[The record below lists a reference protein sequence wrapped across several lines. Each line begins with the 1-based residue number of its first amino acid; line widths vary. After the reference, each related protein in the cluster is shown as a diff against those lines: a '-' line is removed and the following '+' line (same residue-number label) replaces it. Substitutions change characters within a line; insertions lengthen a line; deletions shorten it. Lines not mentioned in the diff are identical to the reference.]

1 MKQTFGNQETQLC
14 SLHNSITI
22 KSKKCVLLG
31 GMVLFRCLFF
41 CLAFSCSGEIKEG
54 QHYFHFSETYDQ
66 PIATVPIN
74 ENKLI
79 NHLLKLMIM

>member
-31 GMVLFRCLFF
+31 GMVLFRLFRW
-41 CLAFSCSGEIKEG
+41 LFSCSGEIKEG
-54 QHYFHFSETYDQ
+54 QHYFHFSKTYDQ
-66 PIATVPIN
+66 AIATVPIN